1 MSTPEKAQSAV
12 RSVLAEVPREHEAAY
27 LVICEAVKVCLT
39 AGMDRRKAAGYLG
52 IPRWRIDSQGRYFR
66 SLKATR
72 NLLRSAFSPARQGDP
87 DGSEAVEAIIRRAW
101 SK

>member
-1 MSTPEKAQSAV
+1 MTTPEKAQKAV
-12 RSVLAEVPREHEAAY
+12 QSVLAEVPREHEAAY
-27 LVICEAVKVCLT
+27 LVICEALRVCLQG
-39 AGMDRRKAAGYLG
+39 GMNRREAAGYLG

-72 NLLRSAFSPARQGDP
+72 NLLRSAFSPAHSGDTASN
-87 DGSEAVEAIIRRAW
+87 DAVNAIIRRAW